1 MHEPRPLPLSPSVVR
16 RAAER
21 MVTAIEELRQFKA
34 SPEIWEKALA
44 AVTRAITTHTDSFDR
59 CQLLFADGLGPCE
72 DVLKIVAKK
81 SGHER
86 FALIEEEIA
95 WAMRNG
101 IRFPGRDGD
110 RMTVAIDMV
119 AVLVDVVAV
128 RGSQARAIVKTV
140 PGSATVPGGAQHD
153 VPAENCMKVWRDGVG
168 VAVRHQT
175 ERMASELAMVGG

>member
-1 MHEPRPLPLSPSVVR
+1 MHEPRPLPLSPSVVA
-16 RAAER
+16 RAADR
-21 MVTAIEELRQFKA
+21 MVTAIEELRQFTA
-34 SPEIWEKALA
+34 SPEIREKALA
-44 AVTRAITTHTDSFDR
+44 AVTRAITTHTDAFDR

-95 WAMRNG
+95 WVMRNG

-110 RMTVAIDMV
+110 RMTVAIDMA

-128 RGSQARAIVKTV
+128 RGSQARAIVK
-140 PGSATVPGGAQHD
+140 TVPGGAQHD

-168 VAVRHQT
+168 TAVRHQT
-175 ERMASELAMVGG
+175 ERGASELAMVGG